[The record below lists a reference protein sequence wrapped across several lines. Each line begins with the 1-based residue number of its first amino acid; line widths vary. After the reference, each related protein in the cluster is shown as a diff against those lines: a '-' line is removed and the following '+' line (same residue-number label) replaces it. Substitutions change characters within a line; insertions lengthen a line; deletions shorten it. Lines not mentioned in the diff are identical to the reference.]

1 MTMNLFGPRYVSFDI
16 ESARILPPGASELL
30 AYRPLG
36 ISCASACPSDTG
48 TAIVWHGRTEDGSS
62 SSTPSPKMT
71 REENAKMVRD
81 LERFVADGYTLV
93 TWNGLGFDFDILA
106 EESGLHAECAELA
119 TNHIDMLFHAVCV
132 LGHPVSL
139 QKASEGM
146 GIDGKLEAMHG
157 AEAPQAWAEGRFE
170 EVLAYVKQDAV
181 VTVRLAEIAEERA
194 ELAWISR
201 TGNRR
206 RMPLD
211 RGWLK
216 VSDAA
221 RLPLPDT
228 SWMHAAPS
236 RDRYTGWLD
245 QVRVSLSATTGASHA

>member
-16 ESARILPPGASELL
+16 ESARILPQGASEIL

-36 ISCASACPSDTG
+36 ISCAAACPSDTRQPV
-48 TAIVWHGRTEDGSS
+48 VWHGKTSAG
-62 SSTPSPKMT
+62 TPASRMS
-71 REENAKMVRD
+71 RDDAARMVRD

-106 EESGLHAECAELA
+106 EESGLPAECAELA
-119 TNHIDMLFHAVCV
+119 SSHVDMLFHAVCI

-139 QKASEGM
+139 QKAAEGM
-146 GIDGKLEAMHG
+146 QIDGKLDAMKG
-157 AEAPQAWAEGRFE
+157 AEAPEAWAEGRFE

-181 VTVRLAEIAEERA
+181 VTVRLAEIAEERG

-206 RMPLD
+206 RMPLE

-216 VSDAA
+216 VDDAA

-245 QVRVSLSATTGASHA
+245 QVRVS

>member
-1 MTMNLFGPRYVSFDI
+1 MNLFGPRYVSFDI
-16 ESARILPPGASELL
+16 ESARILPEGASEIL

-36 ISCASACPSDTG
+36 ISCAAACPSDTL
-48 TAIVWHGRTEDGSS
+48 TPRVWYGRTPEG
-62 SSTPSPKMT
+62 TPAPKMAP
-71 REENAKMVRD
+71 EEAAVMVRD
-81 LERFVADGYTLV
+81 LGRLVADGYTLV

-106 EESGLHAECAELA
+106 EESGMPGECAELA
-119 TNHIDMLFHAVCV
+119 SHHIDMLFHAVCV
-132 LGHPVSL
+132 LGHPISL
-139 QKASEGM
+139 QKAAEGM

-157 AEAPQAWAEGRFE
+157 AEAPRAWASGRFG

-181 VTVRLAEIAEERA
+181 VTVRLAEIAEERR

-211 RGWLK
+211 SGWLN
-216 VSDAA
+216 VDDAA

-245 QVRVSLSATTGASHA
+245 QVRVS

>member
-1 MTMNLFGPRYVSFDI
+1 MTMNLFGPRYASFDI
-16 ESARILPPGASELL
+16 ESARILPEGASEIL

-36 ISCASACPSDTG
+36 ISCAAACLSDTSSP
-48 TAIVWHGRTEDGSS
+48 IVWHGKTPKG
-62 SSTPSPKMT
+62 TPSPKMS
-71 REENAKMVRD
+71 REEASAMVRD
-81 LERFVADGYTLV
+81 LEGLVAQGYTLV

-106 EESGLHAECAELA
+106 EESGMPEECAGLA
-119 TNHIDMLFHAVCV
+119 SNHIDMLFHAVCV
-132 LGHPVSL
+132 LGHPISL
-139 QKASEGM
+139 QKAAEGM
-146 GIDGKLEAMHG
+146 AIDGKLEAMQG
-157 AEAPQAWAEGRFE
+157 AEAPAAWAEGRFE
-170 EVLAYVKQDAV
+170 EVLAYVSQDAV
-181 VTVRLAEIAEERA
+181 VTVRLAEIAEERG

-211 RGWLK
+211 AGWLK
-216 VSDAA
+216 VDDAA

-245 QVRVSLSATTGASHA
+245 QIRVS